1 MNVACKCS
9 LSVALSFVASLSFTD
24 RVELLGSS
32 YLQRARAT
40 LDCRVLTGAFL
51 IVGNRRRVWHRLVR
65 SSLVPKYCDQ
75 SRLVPKGTGAK
86 VHWFKVDWWQSAF
99 VLKCTSAKVDWCKNG
114 LVPKCTGAKMSWC
127 QSALVLKC
135 PGAKCSSVS
144 ITLLKFTCPNASAP
158 SDLIGFET
166 RAVPRTGLG
175 GRLDSSSPPSR
186 RISRRP
192 EKKCGLAA
200 GKNAASRQP
209 GRKKY
214 PA

>member
-40 LDCRVLTGAFL
+40 LDCRVLTGAVL

-99 VLKCTSAKVDWCKNG
+99 VLKCTGAKVDWCKNG
-114 LVPKCTGAKMSWC
+114 LVPKWTGAKMDWCQSAQMYLC
-127 QSALVLKC
+127 QSALVLK
-135 PGAKCSSVS
+135 
-144 ITLLKFTCPNASAP
+144 
-158 SDLIGFET
+158 
-166 RAVPRTGLG
+166 
-175 GRLDSSSPPSR
+175 
-186 RISRRP
+186 
-192 EKKCGLAA
+192 
-200 GKNAASRQP
+200 
-209 GRKKY
+209 
-214 PA
+214 